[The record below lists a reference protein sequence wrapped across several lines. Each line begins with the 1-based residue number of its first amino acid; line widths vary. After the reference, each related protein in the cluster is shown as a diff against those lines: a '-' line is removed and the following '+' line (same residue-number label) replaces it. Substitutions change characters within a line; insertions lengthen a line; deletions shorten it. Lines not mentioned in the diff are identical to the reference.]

1 MLRNEQHLH
10 LARRP
15 NVRARAV
22 AIPHDDHKI
31 LMIIAYA
38 LASAI
43 ILLWM
48 AYLPAVTGSVLTK
61 LNVVQ
66 QHISYDSIN
75 RLHKGDQLAG
85 EKFADRWNA
94 TVAVIKASRPA
105 RSVERVP
112 DGCEPAFSRLV
123 KVGNFSARCVA
134 AVQTPIRFASVE

>member
-10 LARRP
+10 LARWP

-31 LMIIAYA
+31 LMIVAYA

-43 ILLWM
+43 IVLWM
-48 AYLPAVTGSVLTK
+48 AYRPAVTGSVLTK
-61 LNVVQ
+61 LNVV

-85 EKFADRWNA
+85 EKFADRWNV